1 MMITNDADT
10 HAPALRNR
18 MAGQM
23 IGVGTAGIAALSLGL
38 LVYGFLQTGLTPR
51 SFWSDAGLTRFL
63 IFAGLSGIVAAGA
76 ACAGAPRRLLAI
88 GAAGGLWL
96 VAAFGVG
103 PVASVTIVGLACL
116 TVGDLLFGPLW
127 RARFGLATAGLLATC
142 VGLALLML
150 VIGLVAALPVH
161 TTASY
166 AAALGLLL
174 LAGRRRL
181 RLYAAGAASWLAR
194 SGSMGLR
201 EYAACALLVFAL
213 ATQSVYAAL
222 PEQYHDAL
230 GVHLLVATT
239 MAQHG
244 AWTPDPAQLI
254 NAVWPQ
260 GANWLFAV
268 CYILAGES
276 GAKLANFALLALLCG
291 LLGNAVAWRHGRAC
305 GFLAAA
311 LLVSTPLAF
320 IETASLFAE
329 NALAVFFLAA
339 TLLLV
344 RSHRDLGLRD
354 GAAVAVLLAGGALV
368 KLHAAFFILAFGLI
382 FTAVLLRSHAPRRAL
397 TILAVSAVLTALLAC
412 QPYLHAYLVT
422 GNPIFPWFNAV
433 FKSPLFDSTANF
445 ADTNWTGK
453 LSPFLPYLW
462 TFHSSRFMEG
472 HDGALGFAVLGLLLP
487 GLAVAAARRDRMALT
502 AAAAGLGYAVLLA
515 PVTQYLRYFYPA
527 LPLILV
533 ACASGLRAFERP
545 FDNKGRHTTPARPRS
560 DLTFGSLALGSLII
574 GSGIAFLPSAGW
586 ILSSFD
592 TNIVVTARDRESFV
606 EGRVPY
612 RGLIKAVNALA
623 GPEAR
628 VLILGQPVGAGLA
641 GTPVYGNWYNPK
653 VSLEL
658 AFANTV
664 EKAAAALH
672 RNGITHVFWRPGAVP
687 PDTPVARLL
696 QKTGTPVAKV
706 GDAVLYGVSI
716 TMEGGLNLLANSD
729 FAEGLAQWDNAG
741 FAGPVGPGPL
751 VVPPGGIIAQ
761 ATPVE
766 SGETLVY
773 AATFACAGEPATAR
787 LQVNWLDASGRII
800 DVFIRPDDCTGP
812 EAKTSTVSLAA
823 PAAARTAF
831 VFFNGD
837 PIRPVSLRRLAF
849 MRP

>member
-1 MMITNDADT
+1 MITNDADT
-10 HAPALRNR
+10 HAPALCNR
-18 MAGQM
+18 MAGRM
-23 IGVGTAGIAALSLGL
+23 IGMGTAGIAALSLGL
-38 LVYGFLQTGLTPR
+38 LVYGFLQTGLRPQP
-51 SFWSDAGLTRFL
+51 FWTHDGLTRFL
-63 IFAGLSGIVAAGA
+63 VFAGLFALLAGGA
-76 ACAGAPRRLLAI
+76 ACVGAPRRLLAI
-88 GAAGGLWL
+88 GAAGSLWL
-96 VAAFGVG
+96 LAAFGVG
-103 PVASVTIVGLACL
+103 PVASVMVIGLSCL
-116 TVGDLLFGPLW
+116 AVGDLLFGPLW

-150 VIGLVAALPVH
+150 IVGLAAALPIH
-161 TTASY
+161 TTATHV
-166 AAALGLLL
+166 AALGLLL

-181 RLYAAGAASWLAR
+181 RLYAAGTASWLAR

-213 ATQSVYAAL
+213 AAQSVYAAL

-291 LLGNAVAWRHGRAC
+291 LLGNAVAWRHGRAR

-311 LLVSTPLAF
+311 LLASTPLAF

-339 TLLLV
+339 TLLLA
-344 RSHRDLGLRD
+344 RSYRELGLRD
-354 GAAVAVLLAGGALV
+354 GVAVAVLLAGGALV

-397 TILAVSAVLTALLAC
+397 TILAVSAALTALLAC

-462 TFHSSRFMEG
+462 TFHSSRFIEG
-472 HDGALGFAVLGLLLP
+472 HDGALGFAVVGLLLP
-487 GLAVAAARRDRMALT
+487 GLAVAVARRDHMAL
-502 AAAAGLGYAVLLA
+502 AAAATGLGYAVLLA

-533 ACASGLRAFERP
+533 ACSGGLRAFDPLAGDE
-545 FDNKGRHTTPARPRS
+545 NGRSPRS
-560 DLTFGSLALGSLII
+560 DLSFASLGLGSLVI
-574 GSGIAFLPSAGW
+574 GLGLAFLPSAGW

-592 TNIVVTARDRESFV
+592 ADVVVGARNREVLVTS
-606 EGRVPY
+606 RVPY
-612 RGLIKAVNALA
+612 RGLVGAVNALA

-641 GTPVYGNWYNPK
+641 GTPLYANWYNPK
-653 VSLEL
+653 LSQEL
-658 AFANTV
+658 GLANTV
-664 EKAAAALH
+664 EKAAALLH
-672 RNGITHVFWRPGAVP
+672 RNRVTHVFWRPGAVP
-687 PDTPVARLL
+687 PDAPVARLL
-696 QKTGTPVAKV
+696 QKAGTPLATVQ
-706 GDAVLYGVSI
+706 DAVLYGISVS
-716 TMEGGLNLLANSD
+716 MDGGLNLLANSD
-729 FAEGLAQWDNAG
+729 FAEGLAKWDNAG
-741 FAGPVGPGPL
+741 FKGPVGAGPL
-751 VVPPGGIIAQ
+751 AMPPGSVVAQ
-761 ATPVE
+761 ATE
-766 SGETLVY
+766 IETGETLVY
-773 AATFACAGEPATAR
+773 AAKYACGDGPATVR
-787 LQVNWLDASGRII
+787 LQVNWLDSAGRIF
-800 DVFIRPDDCTGP
+800 DVFIRPDACAGP
-812 EAKTSTVSLAA
+812 GAKTSTVSLTA
-823 PAAARTAF
+823 PPSARMAF
-831 VFFNGD
+831 VYFNAD
-837 PIRPVSLRRLAF
+837 PGAPVTLERLAF